1 MLAEGLFREVPSG
14 FLGLLGSPNARL
26 YLDVLDGLERTLAA
40 SGSLSHEEAQNA
52 VVELLRLRPEFSAEE
67 EFPGAAELA
76 TLSGQAN
83 LILRRLSETGWLHT
97 PQRSD
102 WRKIVTLDP
111 NGEILLAALR
121 QIARGEPAQFTD
133 KIQVACGAL
142 LNPDAFTEQPYSDLE
157 GCLDNLRRGL
167 RELRQMETSIARH
180 TRHLLSAQTLRESL
194 AVLYD
199 EFSENIGHTCYR
211 ELVRSQLPTR
221 ILRSRRRLDGLLGDE
236 VLFEKMQRERLQR
249 SPTTDAT
256 SALNEVRLKLDEL
269 SQLLDSVEPQAEEI
283 DRRTAEFA
291 RRSFARFRYLQE
303 MAGGWREKV
312 QAVFDWVQHRHK
324 GRRFSDLDDD
334 ADAPA
339 LPELLVSET
348 GLLSGDS
355 LFTPRLRRTLAE
367 IEPIGDDVTD
377 EQRDATLAEM
387 EANLRDSLH
396 VARANQFVEQLPGEP
411 GTRFTTADLPIRTD
425 DEIADVIACLL
436 HAGSRDALFSIHVP
450 RIEQDTASS
459 EHDRK
464 AGMVLERFILEKR

>member
-1 MLAEGLFREVPSG
+1 MLAEGLFREVPPG

-26 YLDVLDGLERTLAA
+26 YLDVLDGLERTLTA
-40 SGSLSHEEAQNA
+40 SGSLSYEEAQNA
-52 VVELLRLRPEFSAEE
+52 VTELLRARPEFSAED
-67 EFPGAAELA
+67 EFPGAVELA
-76 TLSGQAN
+76 TLGGQAN
-83 LILRRLSETGWLHT
+83 LILRRLCETGWLHT

-102 WRKIVTLDP
+102 WRRLVTLDP

-142 LNPDAFTEQPYSDLE
+142 LNPDAFTDQPYSDLE

-180 TRHLLSAQTLRESL
+180 TRHLLSAQTLRENL

-221 ILRSRRRLDGLLGDE
+221 ILRARRRLDLLLGDE

-249 SPTTDAT
+249 SPVTDAT

-269 SQLLDSVEPQAEEI
+269 AQLLDSVEPQAEEI

-312 QAVFDWVQHRHK
+312 QAVFDRVQHQHK
-324 GRRFSDLDDD
+324 GRRFSDLNDDV
-334 ADAPA
+334 AMV
-339 LPELLVSET
+339 LPELLISEA

-355 LFTPRLRRTLAE
+355 LFTPRLRRSLAE
-367 IEPIGDDVTD
+367 IEPIGDDLTD

-396 VARANQFVEQLPGEP
+396 VSRANRFVEGLPGEP
-411 GTRFTTADLPIRTD
+411 GTRFTTAELPIWTD

-436 HAGSRDALFSIHVP
+436 HAGSRDALFTIHVP
-450 RIEQDTASS
+450 RIEEDNASS

-464 AGMVLERFILEKR
+464 AGMVLERFILEKQ